1 MKNNHMT
8 EERKIRNANRGNFF
22 IKRTVLIVDDEEIN
36 VEILSTILEEDF
48 HVLKAY
54 DGKEALELLQK
65 GDQKID
71 MVLLDVFMPFD
82 GREVLKI
89 RQENPEL
96 KRIPFIVCTSDKN
109 IEEECFHLGV
119 NDFIKKPYE
128 NPDII
133 VARVKRMIELYED
146 RSILKEVEREK
157 LTNLYN
163 IDFFKKYAKQF
174 DANFP
179 DIEKDMVLISVN
191 RFRLINELYGHEF
204 ADKILLSITGELTD
218 FVSKCKGLLGKES
231 GGTFLLYCEH
241 QEDYEALPKKLE
253 EAVKK
258 DAKDINVS
266 FKIAVYPFVDP
277 SLEKEIVI
285 DRLSNTAD
293 TLTNDYGKNVAVY
306 SQEAQTANLHKEEL
320 IAAFPEALKEGQ
332 FQLYFQPKYEIQG
345 AKPRLTSAEVL
356 IRWIS
361 PKFGFVSPG
370 EFISLFEENGLICQL
385 DAYIIQKAAEHMKRW
400 KRDYGEYVPLS
411 INLSRVN
418 LYRPNLVEE
427 IIGYISSNDVPREKC
442 YIEITE
448 SAFVEDAKAVIPVI
462 NHIRESG
469 FKIEIDDFGSGYS
482 SFGALAD
489 LPFDIL
495 KIDMQFIRAME
506 KNPKVKDIVKMIIN
520 LAKTLNA
527 TVVSEGV
534 ETKEQYDFLQ
544 ENGCDII
551 QGYYLS
557 KPLPLKEFEEL
568 IQKEFVTHGR

>member
-1 MKNNHMT
+1 MS
-8 EERKIRNANRGNFF
+8 EEKKIRNANRGNFF

-89 RQENPEL
+89 RQQNPEL

-109 IEEECFHLGV
+109 IEKECFYLGV

-163 IDFFKKYAKQF
+163 IDFFRKYAKQF

-179 DIEKDMVLISVN
+179 EVEKDMVFLSVN

-204 ADKILLSITGELTD
+204 ADKILLSITGELSD
-218 FVSKCKGLLGKES
+218 FVSKCKGLLGKEG

-241 QEDYEALPKKLE
+241 QEDYEALPKILE
-253 EAVKK
+253 AAVKK

-285 DRLSNTAD
+285 DRLIDTAD

-306 SQEAQTANLHKEEL
+306 SHEAQKANLHKEEL
-320 IAAFPEALKEGQ
+320 IAAFPEALKEEQ

-345 AKPRLTSAEVL
+345 EKPRLTSAEVL

-400 KRDYGEYVPLS
+400 KKVYGEYVPLS

-427 IIGYISSNDVPREKC
+427 IIGYISSNGVPREKC

-462 NHIRESG
+462 DKIRQSG

-489 LPFDIL
+489 LPFDVL

-534 ETKEQYDFLQ
+534 ETKQQYDFLQ